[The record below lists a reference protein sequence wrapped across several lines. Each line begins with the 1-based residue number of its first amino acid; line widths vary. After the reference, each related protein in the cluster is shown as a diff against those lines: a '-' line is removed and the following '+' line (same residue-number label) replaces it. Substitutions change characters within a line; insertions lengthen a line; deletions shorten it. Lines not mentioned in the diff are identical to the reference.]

1 MLPLSGEVVVIHKNL
16 AYKRVNKIASHTD
29 LFLINKKDSKMTA

>member
-16 AYKRVNKIASHTD
+16 AHKRFNKTASHTD
-29 LFLINKKDSKMTA
+29 WLLINQKDSKMTV